1 MIKMFKMTASSVR
14 RDDIN
19 HMRANM
25 ESRDIINLSTL
36 AESKKKKR
44 GCDPFSSFLHLF
56 PPFILRCILLPTRGI
71 IICKSNSSVTAIKP
85 QF

>member
-1 MIKMFKMTASSVR
+1 
-14 RDDIN
+14 
-19 HMRANM
+19 M

-44 GCDPFSSFLHLF
+44 GCDPFSSFLHLL

-71 IICKSNSSVTAIKP
+71 IICKSNSSVTTSNSNFDCQDEISYSLSTTF
-85 QF
+85 QSGR